1 MAGRIRIIP
10 HSPEGILYCGSFEVR
25 FPDGRPSQFFYWD
38 DVATRRLRTE
48 AMTQE
53 QAKKAA
59 QDLARAEQT
68 ALDAKKPPQPEGH
81 DG

>member
-1 MAGRIRIIP
+1 MADRIRIIP

-25 FPDGRPSQFFYWD
+25 FPDGRESVYFYWD
-38 DVATRRLRTE
+38 DVPGRRLRTE

-59 QDLARAEQT
+59 QDLARSEQEK
-68 ALDAKKPPQPEGH
+68 LK
-81 DG
+81 